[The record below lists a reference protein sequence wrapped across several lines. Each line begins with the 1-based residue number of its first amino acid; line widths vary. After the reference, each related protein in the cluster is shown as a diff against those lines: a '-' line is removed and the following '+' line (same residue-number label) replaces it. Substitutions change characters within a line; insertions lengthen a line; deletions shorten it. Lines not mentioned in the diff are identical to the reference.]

1 MRVNHN
7 GEVCS
12 HALYRGQALTAE
24 LTTVRH
30 EMEHAAS
37 EEVDH
42 LAWCRERVVQLG
54 EQPSTLNPLWYVM
67 SFGLGAITG
76 LVATNLA

>member
-24 LTTVRH
+24 LTTVRN